1 MKALIRKP
9 FHYATRDM
17 LIGTIVDLPDAV
29 FEEFKRERL
38 VTDAPAEVVLP
49 AALELPLAAQP
60 VEVPAA
66 TFAAPVTAPAPAHE
80 TQPEPTRTKSKR
92 K

>member
-9 FHYATRDM
+9 FHYATRD
-17 LIGTIVDLPDAV
+17 LIVGAIVEFPDAV

-38 VTDAPAEVVLP
+38 VTEAPPE
-49 AALELPLAAQP
+49 ELPLAMPAEMTLAKSP
-60 VEVPAA
+60 LLTAKPAA
-66 TFAAPVTAPAPAHE
+66 APA
-80 TQPEPTRTKSKR
+80 KSKR